1 MERGALIMHIDVT
14 DNNGKPYLKLMK
26 SVRVENDAGRKVS
39 RKELIKSIGPLDR
52 FDDGEPDFVERLRR
66 SFKAGQ
72 PIIPALAQYCTND
85 SPIEKYAITFDEG
98 NPDCAGSPKIFSHL
112 LLERIIEEL
121 GLRSFFGSY
130 KGFTK
135 IEYDVYGF
143 ARLLIIGR
151 LLNPA
156 SKIATVRQNDD
167 YYGKILSDHN
177 PDNVYD
183 TLDFI
188 AENKD
193 KIIRRI
199 NTSLVKKANRRPEI
213 VYYDVT
219 NFYFEVEEPDDDE
232 FDEDGELVEKGL
244 RKMGVSK
251 ENRKQP
257 IVQMGLFMD
266 DQGIPIAIESFPGN
280 TLDHLTLRGAL
291 KGSIDGIELSRFILI
306 GDRGICIY
314 ENLFNLLD
322 DGNGY
327 IVAKS
332 ILKSKVVEQDWIY
345 DEDGYTYEGG
355 GFKYK
360 SRVVNRKAK
369 DETGKMRTVSEL
381 VVVYWSEKHEKR
393 AKAEN
398 KSFLEFLEKL
408 LENPANFRITAA
420 QSKSIRQYL
429 RKDVVNE
436 KTGEVF
442 DSSDLKAMLDISKIE
457 RYRKSMGYYQIVT
470 SELNLH
476 PKEVIDKYHGLSRI
490 EEQFRIMKGA
500 LDTRPLFVWTKEHI
514 KAHLLICSIALIIM
528 RIIQNRIV
536 ESGLVPSALEKEVSW
551 TAGLSAE
558 RVQKALNKWQVDK
571 MPGDYY
577 RFLNIDDPDLKTILD
592 AFGIKIPYKM
602 FQRGEL
608 KSIKTGTQIFM

>member
-1 MERGALIMHIDVT
+1 MGGNAMFIDVS
-14 DNNGKPYLKLMK
+14 DNNGKPYLKLAE
-26 SVRVENDAGRKVS
+26 SIRVENANGKKVS
-39 RKELIKSIGPLDR
+39 RKKIIKSIGPLDR
-52 FDDGEPDFVERLRR
+52 YDDGQPDYLGRLRR
-66 SFKAGQ
+66 SFRAGQ
-72 PIIPALAQYCTND
+72 PLIPALEPYCIKE
-85 SPIEKYAITFDEG
+85 SPREKYTFTFDEG
-98 NPDCAGSPKIFSHL
+98 NPNCAGNTKIYSHL

-121 GLRSFFGSY
+121 GLRSFFGTY
-130 KGFTK
+130 KGLTK

-156 SKIATVRQNDD
+156 SKIATVRQNED
-167 YYGKILSDHN
+167 YYEKILSDFN

-183 TLDFI
+183 TLGFI

-199 NTSLVKKANRRPEI
+199 NTNLVKKARRHPEI

-219 NFYFEVEEPDDDE
+219 NFYFEIEGPDDDE
-232 FDEDGELVEKGL
+232 LDEKGEVCETGL

-266 DQGIPIAIESFPGN
+266 DKGIPIAVESFPGN

-291 KGSIDGIELSRFILI
+291 KGSIDGIELSRFILV
-306 GDRGICIY
+306 GDRGVCIH

-327 IVAKS
+327 IIAKS
-332 ILKSKVVEQDWIY
+332 ILKSKVIEQDWIY
-345 DEDGYTYEGG
+345 DEDGYIYEGEA
-355 GFKYK
+355 FKYK
-360 SRVVNRKAK
+360 SRVVDRKAK
-369 DETGKMRTVSEL
+369 DESGKMRTVSEL
-381 VVVYWSEKHEKR
+381 VVVYWSEKQEKH

-408 LENPANFRITAA
+408 LVNPANFRITAA
-420 QSKSIRQYL
+420 QSKNIRQYL
-429 RKDVVNE
+429 RKEVVYE

-442 DSSDLKAMLDISKIE
+442 NSSDLKALVDMDKIN
-457 RYRKSMGYYQIVT
+457 RFKKGMGYYQIVT

-500 LDTRPLFVWTKEHI
+500 LDTRPAFVRSREHI
-514 KAHLLICSIALIIM
+514 KAHLLICTIALIIM

-536 ESGLVPSALEKEVSW
+536 ESGVVPSAIEKGVCW

-577 RFLNIDDPDLKTILD
+577 RFLNIDDPDLKIILD
-592 AFGIKIPYKM
+592 AFGIVIPYKM

-608 KSIKTGTQIFM
+608 KRIKTGTQIFM

>member
-1 MERGALIMHIDVT
+1 MHIDVT
-14 DNNGKPYLKLMK
+14 NNNGKPYLKLMK
-26 SVRVENDAGRKVS
+26 SVRVENKAGRKVS
-39 RKELIKSIGPLDR
+39 RKELVKSIGPVDR
-52 FDDGEPDFVERLRR
+52 YDDGEPDFIERLRR
-66 SFKAGQ
+66 SFRAGQ
-72 PIIPALAQYCTND
+72 PLIPSLAPYCINE
-85 SPIEKYAITFDEG
+85 SPREKYSFTFEEG
-98 NPDCAGSPKIFSHL
+98 DPNCAGSPKLFSHI

-121 GLRSFFGSY
+121 GLRSFFGTY

-135 IEYDVYGF
+135 IEYDLYGF

-167 YYGKILSDHN
+167 YHEKILSDFN

-193 KIIRRI
+193 RIIRRI
-199 NTSLVKKANRRPEI
+199 NTSLVKKANRSPEI

-219 NFYFEVEEPDDDE
+219 NFYYETEEPDDDE
-232 FDEDGELVEKGL
+232 LDEDGEVIEKGL

-266 DQGIPIAIESFPGN
+266 DMGIPIAIESFPGN

-314 ENLFNLLD
+314 ENLFNMLD

-345 DEDGYTYEGG
+345 DEAGYIYEDVA
-355 GFKYK
+355 FKYK

-369 DETGKMRTVSEL
+369 DENGKMRTVPEL
-381 VVVYWSEKHEKR
+381 VVVYWSENHEKR
-393 AKAEN
+393 EKAKN

-408 LENPANFRITAA
+408 LEHPANFRITAA

-429 RKDVVNE
+429 RKEVVNE
-436 KTGEVF
+436 KTGEVLN
-442 DSSDLKAMLDISKIE
+442 SSDLKAMLDINKIE

-500 LDTRPLFVWTKEHI
+500 LDTRPLHVWTREHI
-514 KAHLLICSIALIIM
+514 KAHLLICIIALTMM

-536 ESGLVPSALEKEVSW
+536 ESGLVPSAIEKEVSW

-577 RFLNIDDPDLKTILD
+577 RFLNIDDPDLKLILD

-608 KSIKTGTQIFM
+608 KSIKTGIRIFM

>member
-1 MERGALIMHIDVT
+1 MFIDVSI
-14 DNNGKPYLKLMK
+14 NNGKDYLRLMK
-26 SVRVENDAGRKVS
+26 SKRVKNDKGVKVP
-39 RKELIKSIGPLDR
+39 RNTVVLNIGSLEK
-52 FDDGEPDFVERLRR
+52 FDDGQPDYLGRLRR
-66 SFKAGQ
+66 SFRAGT
-72 PIIPALAQYCTND
+72 PLIPALEPYCTNE
-85 SPIEKYAITFDEG
+85 SPREKYTFVFDEG
-98 NPDCAGSPKIFSHL
+98 NPNCAGNPKLFSHM

-121 GLRSFFGSY
+121 GLRNFFSSY

-156 SKIATVRQNDD
+156 SKIATVRQNGD
-167 YYGKILSDHN
+167 YHEPILTDHN

-188 AENKD
+188 ADNKD

-199 NTSLVKKANRRPEI
+199 NTNLVKKARRRPEI
-213 VYYDVT
+213 IYYDVT
-219 NFYFEVEEPDDDE
+219 NFYFETEEPDDDE
-232 FDEDGELVEKGL
+232 LDEDGAVVEKGL

-266 DQGIPIAIESFPGN
+266 DNGIPIAIESFPGN
-280 TLDHLTLRGAL
+280 TLDHLTLRDAL
-291 KGSIDGIELSRFILI
+291 KGSIDEIEFSRFVLI

-314 ENLFNLLD
+314 PNLFQLID
-322 DGNGY
+322 AGNGY

-332 ILKSKVVEQDWIY
+332 IAKSKATEQKWIY
-345 DEDGYTYEGG
+345 SDDGYIYEGDS
-355 GFKYK
+355 FKYK
-360 SRVVNRKAK
+360 SRVIDRKAK
-369 DETGKMRTVSEL
+369 DDTGKMRTVSEL
-381 VVVYWSEKHEKR
+381 VVVYWSKNHEKR
-393 AKAEN
+393 AKAAN

-408 LENPANFRITAA
+408 LENPTNFRITAA

-429 RKDVVNE
+429 RKEVVND
-436 KTGEVF
+436 KTGEVLN
-442 DSSDLKAMLDISKIE
+442 SSDLRAMLDIDKINQ
-457 RYRKSMGYYQIVT
+457 YRKSMGYYQIVT

-476 PKEVIDKYHGLSRI
+476 PKEAIDKYHGLSRI

-500 LDTRPLFVWTKEHI
+500 LDTRPAFVWTKAHI
-514 KAHLLICSIALIIM
+514 KAHLLICTIALIMM

-536 ESGLVPSALEKEVSW
+536 GSGLVPSANDEEVSW
-551 TAGLSAE
+551 TAGLSVE
-558 RVQKALNKWQVDK
+558 RVQKALNKWQVEK

-577 RFLNIDDPDLKTILD
+577 RFLNIDDPDLKIVLE
-592 AFGIKIPYKM
+592 AFDIKIPYKM

-608 KSIKTGTQIFM
+608 KSIKTGIQIFM

>member
-1 MERGALIMHIDVT
+1 MHIDVT

-39 RKELIKSIGPLDR
+39 RKELVKSIGPLHR

-72 PIIPALAQYCTND
+72 PLIPSLEPYCTD
-85 SPIEKYAITFDEG
+85 ESPREKYTFTFEEG
-98 NPDCAGSPKIFSHL
+98 NPNCAGSPKIFSHL

-121 GLRSFFGSY
+121 GLRSFFGTY

-156 SKIATVRQNDD
+156 SKIATVRQNED
-167 YYGKILSDHN
+167 YYEKILSDFN

-183 TLDFI
+183 TLGFI
-188 AENKD
+188 AKNKD

-199 NTSLVKKANRRPEI
+199 NTNLVKKARRHPEI

-219 NFYFEVEEPDDDE
+219 NFYFEIEEPDDDE
-232 FDEDGELVEKGL
+232 LDENGEVCEIGL

-266 DQGIPIAIESFPGN
+266 DKGIPIAVESFPGN

-291 KGSIDGIELSRFILI
+291 KGSIDGIELSRFILV

-314 ENLFNLLD
+314 DNLFNLLD

-332 ILKSKVVEQDWIY
+332 ILKSRVVEQDWIY
-345 DEDGYTYEGG
+345 DEGGYIYEGKD
-355 GFKYK
+355 FKYK

-369 DETGKMRTVSEL
+369 DESGKMRTVSEL
-381 VVVYWSEKHEKR
+381 VVVYWSEKQEKR
-393 AKAEN
+393 AKADN
-398 KSFLEFLEKL
+398 KSFLDFLERL
-408 LENPANFRITAA
+408 LENPASFRITAA

-429 RKDVVNE
+429 RKEVVND

-442 DSSDLKAMLDISKIE
+442 DSSNLKALVDMDKIN
-457 RYRKSMGYYQIVT
+457 RYKKGLGYYQIVT

-490 EEQFRIMKGA
+490 EEQFRIMKGTM
-500 LDTRPLFVWTKEHI
+500 DTRPAFVWTREHI
-514 KAHLLICSIALIIM
+514 KAHLLICTIALIIL

-536 ESGLVPSALEKEVSW
+536 ESGLVPSAIEKEVSW

-571 MPGDYY
+571 MPGDHY
-577 RFLNIDDPDLKTILD
+577 RFLNIDDPDLKIILD
-592 AFGIKIPYKM
+592 AFGINIPYKM

-608 KSIKTGTQIFM
+608 KSIKTGTRIFM